1 MSMRVAPL
9 ACAAVLAAALGV
21 LAAAPARAV
30 VPPRDCDTMR
40 EGGKRYAVKAHRLR
54 CPTARRY
61 ARRWLESRRRP
72 AGWRCTQPRNTRLKL
87 HCSRGVRVFFV
98 IRR

>member
-1 MSMRVAPL
+1 VRVAPL
-9 ACAAVLAAALGV
+9 ACAAVLAAALGAV
-21 LAAAPARAV
+21 VAAPADAT

-40 EGGKRYAVKAHRLR
+40 ANGKRYGVKAHRLR

-61 ARRWLESRRRP
+61 ARRWLDSRRRP
-72 AGWRCTQPRNTRLKL
+72 SGGWRCTQPRNTRLKL
-87 HCSRGVRVFFV
+87 HCSRGARVFFV